1 MIAQLRI
8 IRTISKKQ
16 QQQQQ
21 SGASSLFRF
30 GVQRRCWVK
39 QISKI
44 GVMPIFWLDFDKSVT
59 ACRKILQLEKKN
71 GKREIS
77 NFKKKKQFVTCSCR
91 SFSLQPSL
99 QNFAMLQMSQ
109 TREENFK
116 LQYQQSGQLEEEER
130 KKVEIK
136 VAFLF
141 LDRLR
146 S

>member
-59 ACRKILQLEKKN
+59 ACRKILQLEKKKKTE
-71 GKREIS
+71 KREIS
-77 NFKKKKQFVTCSCR
+77 NFKKKK
-91 SFSLQPSL
+91 SLSPVLAGLFLYNPHYKISL
-99 QNFAMLQMSQ
+99 CYKCH
-109 TREENFK
+109 K
-116 LQYQQSGQLEEEER
+116 LEKRISSYSTNKVANWKRKKER
-130 KKVEIK
+130 KLK
-136 VAFLF
+136 
-141 LDRLR
+141 
-146 S
+146 